1 MAFKKG
7 QSGNPKGRPPG
18 TTLAGKLRA
27 AVGKDFDSIV
37 KAVIDQAK
45 TGDMSAASLLLS
57 RVVPAVKPIQEP
69 VKITMTGETLTE
81 KAASILDAVTRG
93 ELSPSDGKML
103 LDGLAGVAK
112 ITEIDELTKR
122 IEALEARQNGD

>member
-27 AVGKDFDSIV
+27 AVGEDFDAIV

-45 TGDMSAASLLLS
+45 AGDMSAASLLLS

-122 IEALEARQNGD
+122 IEALEARQNVD

>member
-122 IEALEARQNGD
+122 IEALEARQNVD

>member
-27 AVGKDFDSIV
+27 AVGEDFDAIV

-45 TGDMSAASLLLS
+45 AGDMSAASLLLS

-112 ITEIDELTKR
+112 ITEIDELNKR
-122 IEALEARQNGD
+122 VEALEARQNGN

>member
-7 QSGNPKGRPPG
+7 QSGNPKGRAPG

-27 AVGKDFDSIV
+27 AVGKDFDAIV

-45 TGDMSAASLLLS
+45 AGDMTAASLLLA
-57 RVVPAVKPIQEP
+57 RVVPAVRPIQEP
-69 VKITMTGETLTE
+69 VKIVMAGETLTE

-93 ELSPSDGKML
+93 ELSPSDGKLL

-112 ITEIDELTKR
+112 ITEIDELNKR
-122 IEALEARQNGD
+122 VEALEARQNGN

>member
-27 AVGKDFDSIV
+27 AVGEDFDAIV

-45 TGDMSAASLLLS
+45 AGDMSAASLLLS

>member
-1 MAFKKG
+1 MAFTKG

-27 AVGKDFDSIV
+27 AVGKDFDAIV

-45 TGDMSAASLLLS
+45 AGDMSAASLLLS
-57 RVVPAVKPIQEP
+57 RVVPAVKPVQEP
-69 VKITMTGETLTE
+69 IPVKLEGETLTE
-81 KAASILDAVTRG
+81 KAGAILDAVSRG
-93 ELSPSDGKML
+93 KLSPADAKLL

-122 IEALEARQNGD
+122 IEALEARQNGN